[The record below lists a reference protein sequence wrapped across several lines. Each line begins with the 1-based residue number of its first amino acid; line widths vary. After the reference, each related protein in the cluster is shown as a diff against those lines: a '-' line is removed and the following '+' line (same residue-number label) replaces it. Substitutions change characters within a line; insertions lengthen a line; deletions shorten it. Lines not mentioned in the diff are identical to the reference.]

1 MQPQKGK
8 GIDVRLIAAILVLLC
23 AVLAYV
29 VYSMRG
35 GGEEINRAATTD
47 STSTSVQISGAAQT
61 PADKLPET
69 NPFKK
74 ETNPF
79 KQYSNPFE

>member
-1 MQPQKGK
+1 MQPQK
-8 GIDVRLIAAILVLLC
+8 GIDVRLIVAIFVFLC
-23 AVLAYV
+23 AALAYV

-35 GGEEINRAATTD
+35 GEETNRAATTN
-47 STSTSVQISGAAQT
+47 STSTSAQISGAAQT

-79 KQYSNPFE
+79 TQYSNPFE